1 MCSSNLRRIMGKKE
15 NGALEKRSQ
24 AAQLKGLVHQA
35 LVSVAVGGV
44 LLLGF
49 IFFNIC
55 MSNIFSAQVNTT
67 VALNQY
73 RTASKTLTYNIQS
86 YAVTG
91 DQRYYDGYMKE
102 LNEDKNREQAIA
114 ALEDCGLKESEWTSL
129 NQIAAMSNELVP
141 LEEQAIAHV
150 QAGDLEAAQAC
161 VFSAQYGNS
170 VDQINGQ
177 TDETIR
183 AILDRKENRQ
193 TGLKIFQYLFEILFA
208 LSFLYLVKEFIRTI
222 KFSEKELLEPI
233 MKVSDQM
240 TVLAGGEF
248 HVELDM
254 EADESEVG
262 KMVAAI
268 AFMKKNLLGMIQEIT
283 QTLEQMGNGNYRIEI
298 KQDYVGEFVS
308 IKESLLQIAE
318 KMRETLRTIRSVSGQ
333 IDSGSEQ
340 LAFAAQDLAENC
352 TLQAAQVSEL
362 MTAFD
367 AMTKSMEV
375 NAREAEASA
384 SMASS
389 AGETLAKGNK
399 KLQELKGSIQ
409 EIGRCSE
416 QIGTIIEAIED
427 IASQTNLLALN
438 AAIEAARAGEAGR
451 GFAVVAE
458 QVKNLANES
467 ANAAGRTTELIETT
481 VSVMDKSIAIAE
493 ETEANM
499 NQVMSDAK
507 EATEK
512 MGQIEQ
518 ILKRDTQRMQELNV
532 NVTQVSSAVD
542 NNSATSEETAAVST
556 EQKSQVETMVEM
568 MDRFEI

>member
-1 MCSSNLRRIMGKKE
+1 MGKKE
-15 NGALEKRSQ
+15 KGSLEKRSQ
-24 AAQLKGLVHQA
+24 AAQLKRLVHQA

-73 RTASKTLTYNIQS
+73 RTASKTLTYDIQS

-91 DQRYYDGYMKE
+91 DQRYYEGYMKE

-114 ALEDCGLKESEWTSL
+114 ALEKCGLKESEWTSL

-161 VFSAQYGNS
+161 VFSAQYGDS
-170 VDQINGQ
+170 VDQINEQ
-177 TDETIR
+177 TDKTIR
-183 AILDRKENRQ
+183 EILDRKESRQ

-222 KFSEKELLEPI
+222 RFSEKELLEPI
-233 MKVSDQM
+233 LKVSDQM
-240 TVLAGGEF
+240 AVLAGGEF

-318 KMRETLRTIRSVSGQ
+318 KMRDTLRTIRNVSGQ

-389 AGETLAKGNK
+389 AGATLAKGNT

-438 AAIEAARAGEAGR
+438 AAIEAARAGEAGK

-499 NQVMSDAK
+499 NKVMSDAK

>member
-1 MCSSNLRRIMGKKE
+1 MGKKE

-91 DQRYYDGYMKE
+91 DERYYDGYMKE
-102 LNEDKNREQAIA
+102 LSEDKNREQAIA

-208 LSFLYLVKEFIRTI
+208 LSFLYLVKEFNRTI
-222 KFSEKELLEPI
+222 KVSETELLEPI

>member
-1 MCSSNLRRIMGKKE
+1 MGKKE

-458 QVKNLANES
+458 QGKNLANES

>member
-1 MCSSNLRRIMGKKE
+1 MGKKE
-15 NGALEKRSQ
+15 NGSLEKRSQ
-24 AAQLKGLVHQA
+24 AAQLKGLVQQA
-35 LVSVAVGGV
+35 LVSVAVGAV

-55 MSNIFSAQVNTT
+55 MSNIFSAQVNTA

-73 RTASKTLTYNIQS
+73 RTASKTLTYDIQS

-91 DQRYYDGYMKE
+91 DQRYYEGYMKE

-114 ALEDCGLKESEWTSL
+114 ALEKCGLKESEWTSL
-129 NQIAAMSNELVP
+129 NQIATMSNELVP

-161 VFSAQYGNS
+161 VFSAQYGDS
-170 VDQINGQ
+170 VDQINEQ
-177 TDETIR
+177 TDKTIR
-183 AILDRKENRQ
+183 EILDRKESRQ

-222 KFSEKELLEPI
+222 RFSEKELLEPI
-233 MKVSDQM
+233 LKVSDQM
-240 TVLAGGEF
+240 AVLAGGEF

-318 KMRETLRTIRSVSGQ
+318 KMRDTLRTIRNVSGQ

-389 AGETLAKGNK
+389 AGATLAKGNE

-438 AAIEAARAGEAGR
+438 AAIEAARAGEAGK

>member
-1 MCSSNLRRIMGKKE
+1 MGKKE

-518 ILKRDTQRMQELNV
+518 ILKLDTQRMQELNV

>member
-1 MCSSNLRRIMGKKE
+1 MGKKE

-24 AAQLKGLVHQA
+24 AAQLKWLVHQA

-438 AAIEAARAGEAGR
+438 AAIEAARAGEAGK

>member
-1 MCSSNLRRIMGKKE
+1 MGKKE
-15 NGALEKRSQ
+15 NSVSGKNSQ
-24 AAQLKGLVHQA
+24 AAQLKRLVQQA
-35 LVSVAVGGV
+35 LISVAVGVV

-55 MSNIFSAQVNTT
+55 MSGIQTAQINTT

-73 RTASKTLTYNIQS
+73 RTASKTLTYDIQS

-91 DQRYYDGYMKE
+91 DQGYYDGYMKE
-102 LNEDKNREQAIA
+102 LNQDKNREQALA
-114 ALEDCGLKESEWTSL
+114 TLEKCSLKESEWTSL
-129 NQIAAMSNELVP
+129 NQIAEMSNQLVP
-141 LEEQAIAHV
+141 LEEQAIAFV
-150 QAGDLEAAQAC
+150 QAGDLEAAQSC
-161 VFSAQYGNS
+161 VFSSEYGNS
-170 VDQINGQ
+170 VAQINRQ
-177 TDETIR
+177 TDETIQT
-183 AILDRKENRQ
+183 ILARKDGRMA
-193 TGLKIFQYLFEILFA
+193 GMKIMQYLIEALFA
-208 LSFLYLVKEFIRTI
+208 LSFLYLVREFIRTI

-233 MKVSDQM
+233 VKVSDQM
-240 TVLAGGEF
+240 EVLAGGEF
-248 HVELDM
+248 HVELDL

-262 KMVAAI
+262 RMVAAI
-268 AFMKKNLLGMIQEIT
+268 AFMKENLLGMIQEIT
-283 QTLEQMGNGNYRIEI
+283 QTLEKMGNGNYRVEI
-298 KQDYVGEFVS
+298 RQEYVGEFIS
-308 IKESLLQIAE
+308 IKDSLVQIAE
-318 KMRETLRTIRSVSGQ
+318 KMRETLGTIRTVSGQ

-367 AMTKSMEV
+367 AMTKSMEE
-375 NAREAEASA
+375 NAHEAEQSA
-384 SMASS
+384 SMASA
-389 AGETLAKGNK
+389 AGMTLAKGNQ

-416 QIGTIIEAIED
+416 QISTIIEAIED

-438 AAIEAARAGEAGR
+438 AAIEAARAGEAGK

-467 ANAAGRTTELIETT
+467 SNAAGRTTELIETT
-481 VSVMDKSIAIAE
+481 ISVMDKSISIAE

-499 NQVMSDAK
+499 NQVMSDAR

-518 ILKRDTQRMQELNV
+518 ILKRDTVRMQELNE

-542 NNSATSEETAAVST
+542 NNSATSQETAAVSA
-556 EQKSQVETMVEM
+556 EQKTQVETMVDLMEK
-568 MDRFEI
+568 FEI

>member
-1 MCSSNLRRIMGKKE
+1 MGKTE
-15 NGALEKRSQ
+15 NSVSENKSQ
-24 AAQLKGLVHQA
+24 AARLKRLVRQA
-35 LVSVAVGGV
+35 FVSVAAGAV
-44 LLLGF
+44 LLLAL
-49 IFFNIC
+49 IFFNMA
-55 MSNIFSAQVNTT
+55 MSGIHSAQVNTT

-73 RTASKTLTYNIQS
+73 RIASKTLTYDIQS

-91 DQRYYDGYMKE
+91 EQRYYDGYMKE
-102 LNEDKNREQAIA
+102 LNEDKNREKALA
-114 ALEDCGLKESEWTSL
+114 ALEKCDLKESEWTSL
-129 NQIAAMSNELVP
+129 NQIADMSNHLVP

-150 QAGDLEAAQAC
+150 QAGDLAAAQAC
-161 VFSAQYGNS
+161 VFSAEYGDS
-170 VDQINGQ
+170 VEQISKQ
-177 TDETIR
+177 TDDTILT
-183 AILDRKENRQ
+183 ILNRKDKRQ
-193 TGLKIFQYLFEILFA
+193 TAMKVMQYLMELLFA
-208 LSFLYLVKEFIRTI
+208 LSFLYLVREFIKTI
-222 KFSEKELLEPI
+222 KFSKNELLEPI
-233 MKVSDQM
+233 VKVSDQM
-240 TVLAGGEF
+240 EVLAGGEF
-248 HVELDM
+248 HVEL
-254 EADESEVG
+254 ELETDESEVG
-262 KMVAAI
+262 RMVAAI
-268 AFMKKNLLGMIQEIT
+268 AFMKENLLGMIREIT
-283 QTLEQMGNGNYRIEI
+283 QTLEQMGNGNYRVDIRQE
-298 KQDYVGEFVS
+298 YVGEFIS
-308 IKESLLQIAE
+308 IKDSLVQIAE
-318 KMRETLRTIRSVSGQ
+318 KMRETLGTLRNVSGQ

-367 AMTKSMEV
+367 AMTKSMEE
-375 NAREAEASA
+375 NAREAEESA
-384 SMASS
+384 SMASA
-389 AGETLAKGNK
+389 AGMTLSKGNE
-399 KLQELKGSIQ
+399 KLQELKRSIQ
-409 EIGRCSE
+409 EVGRCSE

-481 VSVMDKSIAIAE
+481 ISVMNKSISIAE

-518 ILKRDTQRMQELNV
+518 ILKRDTERMQELNQ

-556 EQKSQVETMVEM
+556 EQKTQVETMVELM
-568 MDRFEI
+568 ERFEI

>member
-1 MCSSNLRRIMGKKE
+1 MGRTGNGVSE
-15 NGALEKRSQ
+15 NRSQ
-24 AAQLKGLVHQA
+24 AAQLKRLVRQA
-35 LVSVAVGGV
+35 LVSVAVGAV

-49 IFFNIC
+49 IFFNMG
-55 MSNIFSAQVNTT
+55 MSSIHSTQLNTT

-73 RTASKTLTYNIQS
+73 RTASKTLTYDIQS

-91 DQRYYDGYMKE
+91 DQGYYEGYMKE
-102 LNEDKNREQAIA
+102 LNEDKNREQALA
-114 ALEDCGLKESEWTSL
+114 TLEKCALKESEWTSL
-129 NQIAAMSNELVP
+129 NQIAEMSNQLVP
-141 LEEQAIAHV
+141 LEQEAIAHV

-161 VFSAQYGNS
+161 VFSAEYGNS
-170 VDQINGQ
+170 VAQINRQ
-177 TDETIR
+177 TDETIQT
-183 AILDRKENRQ
+183 ILARKDSIQ
-193 TGLKIFQYLFEILFA
+193 AALKVMQYLIELLFA
-208 LSFLYLVKEFIRTI
+208 LSFLYLVREFIKTI
-222 KFSEKELLEPI
+222 KFSERELLEPI
-233 MKVSDQM
+233 LKVSDQM
-240 TVLAGGEF
+240 EVLAGGEF
-248 HVELDM
+248 HVELDLK
-254 EADESEVG
+254 ADESEVG
-262 KMVAAI
+262 RMVAAI
-268 AFMKKNLLGMIQEIT
+268 AFMKENLLGMIQEIT
-283 QTLEQMGNGNYRIEI
+283 QTLEMMGNGNYRIEI
-298 KQDYVGEFVS
+298 RQEYVGEFIS

-318 KMRETLRTIRSVSGQ
+318 KMRETLRTIRNVSGQ

-367 AMTKSMEV
+367 AMTKSMEE

-384 SMASS
+384 NMASA
-389 AGETLAKGNK
+389 AGMTLTKGNEK
-399 KLQELKGSIQ
+399 MQELKASIQ
-409 EIGRCSE
+409 EVGKCSE
-416 QIGTIIEAIED
+416 QIGTIIGAIED

-438 AAIEAARAGEAGR
+438 AAIEAARAGEAGK

-481 VSVMDKSIAIAE
+481 ISVMDKSISIAE

-499 NQVMSDAK
+499 NQVMSSAR

-518 ILKRDTQRMQELNV
+518 ILKRDTQRMQELNQ

-556 EQKSQVETMVEM
+556 EQKTQVETMVEL